1 MLTARPLATDVATLR
16 AQLEGTIVLPGEESW
31 DQARQAWNLAID
43 QRPALVAL
51 PRSSRDVQLL
61 VEHARETGLRVAMQG
76 TGHNAGPLGGAALEQ
91 TMLVRTSEMRELHID
106 AEARVAR
113 VGAGVLWA
121 EVTRPASELGLA
133 PLAGSSPDVGVVG
146 YTLGGGLSWLGRRYG
161 LAAERILAVEIV
173 TADGRLVRAD
183 RTTEADLFWAIQG
196 GGGSFGAV
204 TAMEFELIPLREVYA
219 GMLLWPLDR
228 AEEVVHAWREWTATA
243 PDAVTTA
250 LRIVHM
256 PPMPELP
263 DFLRGR
269 SIVVVDGAVVGDEA
283 SAHAIMAPLRA
294 LEPEIDTFAMI
305 PPAGLSHIHMDPE
318 HPVPGLSSTAM
329 LDALPVEAADTF
341 VDLGRPGRALMM
353 VELRHVGGA
362 LSRPGTGALRRLDG
376 QYVMFALG
384 VPMDPAM
391 VPAIEAHLAL
401 AAAAMTPYGHG
412 RGYANFSETP
422 KDPAAFF
429 GADAYARLRRIKA
442 EVDPGDVFQ
451 GNHPIAPAS

>member
-1 MLTARPLATDVATLR
+1 MLTAHPLAADVAALR
-16 AQLEGTIVLPGEESW
+16 ARLEGTIVLPGEESW
-31 DQARQAWNLAID
+31 DQARQAWNLAVD

-61 VEHARETGLRVAMQG
+61 VDHARESGLRVAMQG
-76 TGHNAGPLGGAALEQ
+76 TGHNAGPLAGGALER
-91 TMLVRTSEMRELHID
+91 TMLVRTSEMREVHID
-106 AEARVAR
+106 AQARVAR

-121 EVTRPASELGLA
+121 EVTGPASEAGLA

-161 LAAERILAVEIV
+161 LAAERILAVEVV
-173 TADGRLVRAD
+173 TADGRLVRCD
-183 RTTEADLFWAIQG
+183 RRTEADLFWAIQG

-204 TAMEFELIPLREVYA
+204 TAMEFELIPLSEVYA
-219 GMLLWPLDR
+219 GMLLWPADR
-228 AEEVVHAWREWTATA
+228 AAEVTHAWREWTATA
-243 PDAVTTA
+243 PDAATTA

-256 PPMPELP
+256 PPIPDLP

-269 SIVVVDGAVVGDEA
+269 SIVVIDGAVVGDEA
-283 SAHAIMAPLRA
+283 SAREIMAPLRA
-294 LEPEIDTFAMI
+294 LEPEMDTFAMI

-329 LDALPVEAADTF
+329 LDALPAEAADAF
-341 VDLGRPGRALMM
+341 VDLGRPGGALMM

-376 QYVMFALG
+376 EYVLFALG